1 MEENK
6 LEGESAMSET
16 QKHNAAFL
24 MKLRSLEGN
33 NIQIFPASIAIEL
46 YKKFRKRDVNPVAL
60 FKGTFEIA
68 PGLGIEVA
76 TYKGIR
82 R

>member
-1 MEENK
+1 M
-6 LEGESAMSET
+6 
-16 QKHNAAFL
+16 
-24 MKLRSLEGN
+24 
-33 NIQIFPASIAIEL
+33 
-46 YKKFRKRDVNPVAL
+46 NPVAL

-82 R
+82 REKLKSLQKYDLTAPYTQKLPEGKEIINDVSHVIDGDETETVVDK

>member
-33 NIQIFPASIAIEL
+33 NIQIA
-46 YKKFRKRDVNPVAL
+46 
-60 FKGTFEIA
+60 
-68 PGLGIEVA
+68 
-76 TYKGIR
+76 
-82 R
+82 